1 MSRPRPVAEI
11 LAEHVPLEL
20 EGIDRL
26 YRNVS
31 VPQLQT
37 AGGVAQVFRAPRGQ
51 PFASSALME
60 PISRA
65 FVAAIERFVREHD
78 VPLLTCTSGQRKAD
92 RATGYLA
99 RFTGEEGLLF
109 VGQAQEKSPVFRTQQ
124 RRNPVTGRPY
134 PWLIRSTAMV
144 TPSCCYGVAADF
156 GPFFLKFGA
165 SCPSTAKLCLNG
177 HASLKRQLTRQGIG
191 VRALDN
197 GLLSCDDPARAQAIC
212 DGLSAERIEALGRK
226 WLA

>member
-1 MSRPRPVAEI
+1 MSIPRPVAEI
-11 LAEHVPLEL
+11 LAEHVTLEL

-26 YRNVS
+26 YLNVY

-37 AGGVAQVFRAPRGQ
+37 EGGVAQFFRAHRGQ

-78 VPLLTCTSGQRKAD
+78 VPLLTFTSGQPKDDLAK
-92 RATGYLA
+92 GYLA

-109 VGQAQEKSPVFRTQQ
+109 VGKAQEKSPVFRTQK

-144 TPSCCYGVAADF
+144 NQYYCYGVDADF
-156 GPFFLKFGA
+156 GPFFLKFG
-165 SCPSTAKLCLNG
+165 SYFPYTAKLCLNG
-177 HASLKRQLTRQGIG
+177 H
-191 VRALDN
+191 VRH
-197 GLLSCDDPARAQAIC
+197 
-212 DGLSAERIEALGRK
+212 EALETARR
-226 WLA
+226 